1 MHVSNPTSGSAV
13 NPLLDPAPATAEEQ
27 AYRYLL
33 GRIRMGELKPG
44 DRVVPEEVATEIGMS
59 RMPVRDAFRR
69 LATQELLT
77 IRPNRGAIVRG
88 LDQAQVIEVF
98 EMRAVLEGLAAVSA
112 MNAIGSAELKELEH
126 RLEMMEERAN
136 NVSDWIGAH
145 RDFHLYLCGFSG
157 KPRLL
162 AQISALHLT
171 IEPHMRLWLQA
182 AAAPLS
188 SREEHGLIIDA
199 LKRKR
204 AELVETVVR
213 DHVRATIPDLLALM
227 GKPAS
232 GEKEPIGSK

>member
-1 MHVSNPTSGSAV
+1 M

-33 GRIRMGELKPG
+33 ARIRMGELKPG
-44 DRVVPEEVATEIGMS
+44 DRVVPEEVAAEIGMS

-88 LDQAQVIEVF
+88 LDRAEVIEVF
-98 EMRAVLEGLAAVSA
+98 EMRAVLEGLAAASA
-112 MNAIGSAELKELEH
+112 LKAIGSAELRELEH
-126 RLEMMEERAN
+126 RLEMMEARAG

-182 AAAPLS
+182 AATPLS
-188 SREEHGLIIDA
+188 SREEHGIVIDA
-199 LKRKR
+199 LKRGR
-204 AELVETVVR
+204 PELVETVVR

-227 GKPAS
+227 GAPGAGENVAS
-232 GEKEPIGSK
+232 RSK

>member
-1 MHVSNPTSGSAV
+1 M
-13 NPLLDPAPATAEEQ
+13 NPLHESAPATAEEQ

-33 GRIRMGELKPG
+33 GRIRMGQLKPG
-44 DRVVPEEVATEIGMS
+44 DRVVPEEVAAEIGMS

-77 IRPNRGAIVRG
+77 IRPNRGAVVRG
-88 LDQAQVIEVF
+88 LDQAGLVEVF

-112 MNAIGSAELKELEH
+112 MKAIGSAELRELEH
-126 RLEMMEERAN
+126 RLEMMEERAGS
-136 NVSDWIGAH
+136 VSDWVGAH
-145 RDFHLYLCGFSG
+145 RDFHLHLCGLSG

-182 AAAPLS
+182 APKPLS
-188 SREEHGLIIDA
+188 SREDHGLIIDA

-204 AELVETVVR
+204 PELVETVVR

-227 GKPAS
+227 GAP
-232 GEKEPIGSK
+232 GSK